1 MNVWSGIGRL
11 TRDCEHRHIG
21 NGDAVVS
28 FDIAVDTGTKQAP
41 ATMYLSVS
49 CFGKTADIVSQYA
62 GTKGA
67 QIGVTGRLRQEN
79 WDDKTTGAKRSKIS
93 CVAERVTLIGG
104 RKDASDQ
111 SPSHYAGDEPQ
122 ATVGE
127 AANAA
132 NGFDGSREVPM
143 SDQVPF

>member
-11 TRDCEHRHIG
+11 TRDCEERAMG

-41 ATMYLSVS
+41 ATMVISVS

-62 GTKGA
+62 GTKGT

-111 SPSHYAGDEPQ
+111 SPSQYTEESSQAG
-122 ATVGE
+122 TVGS
-127 AANAA
+127 AV
-132 NGFDGSREVPM
+132 NGFDGSREVDPTA
-143 SDQVPF
+143 DIPF

>member
-11 TRDCEHRHIG
+11 TRDCEQRTMG

-49 CFGKTADIVSQYA
+49 CFGKTAEIVSQYA
-62 GTKGA
+62 GTKGT
-67 QIGVTGRLRQEN
+67 QLGVTGRLRQEN

-104 RKDASDQ
+104 RKDSADQ
-111 SPSHYAGDEPQ
+111 SPGQYAGDESQ
-122 ATVGE
+122 ACTVG
-127 AANAA
+127 NAA
-132 NGFDGSREVPM
+132 NGFDGSREAGPT
-143 SDQVPF
+143 DAVPF

>member
-11 TRDCEHRHIG
+11 TRDCEHRHMG
-21 NGDAVVS
+21 NGDAVVL

-41 ATMYLSVS
+41 ATMFISVS

-104 RKDASDQ
+104 RKDSADQ
-111 SPSHYAGDEPQ
+111 SPSQYTEESSQAG
-122 ATVGE
+122 TVGS
-127 AANAA
+127 AV
-132 NGFDGSREVPM
+132 NGFDGSREVAM

>member
-1 MNVWSGIGRL
+1 MNSVNIIGRL
-11 TRDCEHRHIG
+11 TRDCEQRTMG

-41 ATMYLSVS
+41 ATMFLSVS

-62 GTKGA
+62 GTKGT

-104 RKDASDQ
+104 RKDSADQ
-111 SPSHYAGDEPQ
+111 SPSHNAGDESQ
-122 ATVGE
+122 ATAGS
-127 AANAA
+127 AA
-132 NGFDGSREVPM
+132 NGFDGSREVGP
-143 SDQVPF
+143 SGDVPF

>member
-1 MNVWSGIGRL
+1 M
-11 TRDCEHRHIG
+11 G

-28 FDIAVDTGTKQAP
+28 FDVAVDTGTKQAP

-62 GTKGA
+62 GTKGT

-122 ATVGE
+122 ATVGK

-132 NGFDGSREVPM
+132 NGFDGSREVAM
-143 SDQVPF
+143 SDQVPC

>member
-11 TRDCEHRHIG
+11 TRDCEQRAMG

-62 GTKGA
+62 GTKGT

-104 RKDASDQ
+104 RKDSADQ
-111 SPSHYAGDEPQ
+111 SPSQYTEESSQAG
-122 ATVGE
+122 TVGS
-127 AANAA
+127 AV
-132 NGFDGSREVPM
+132 NGFDGSREVDPTA
-143 SDQVPF
+143 DIPF

>member
-11 TRDCEHRHIG
+11 TRDCEQRHMG

-28 FDIAVDTGTKQAP
+28 FDVAVDTGTKQAP
-41 ATMYLSVS
+41 ATMFLSVS

-62 GTKGA
+62 GTKGT

-104 RKDASDQ
+104 RKDSSDQ

-122 ATVGE
+122 ATVGNVG
-127 AANAA
+127 NAA
-132 NGFDGSREVPM
+132 NGFDGSRETGPT
-143 SDQVPF
+143 DAVPF